1 MNGDAIFVRMTT
13 FTPSFETYQV
23 RIDGGGWT
31 DSDDRCVWRLHSGR
45 NRLDMR
51 VKTKFGVFGHPSH
64 IDLNWVARPIPRP
77 VNVGNMN
84 QK

>member
-1 MNGDAIFVRMTT
+1 VK
-13 FTPSFETYQV
+13 Q
-23 RIDGGGWT
+23 GWY
-31 DSDDRCVWRLHSGR
+31 SLFHNRSGRPASRCVWRLHSGR

-64 IDLNWVARPIPRP
+64 IELNWVARPIPTP
-77 VNVGNMN
+77 VGLGNMN